1 MCALAHLC
9 EYVTNATMDPF
20 RVGVLSVE
28 EWEFLMPTIAKSVH
42 SRRKIG
48 MDAPKLLIWGVPKQ
62 IYSMNVRN
70 MVLRK
75 DDDHWI
81 DTRLVLLTRSF
92 LLELTNLDMLEQLD
106 DEHGINIY
114 AALL

>member
-1 MCALAHLC
+1 
-9 EYVTNATMDPF
+9 MDPF
-20 RVGVLSVE
+20 RVGVLYVE
-28 EWEFLMPTIAKSVH
+28 ECEFPMPTLAKSVH

-81 DTRLVLLTRSF
+81 DMSGAYKLHFSA
-92 LLELTNLDMLEQLD
+92 ES
-106 DEHGINIY
+106 
-114 AALL
+114 